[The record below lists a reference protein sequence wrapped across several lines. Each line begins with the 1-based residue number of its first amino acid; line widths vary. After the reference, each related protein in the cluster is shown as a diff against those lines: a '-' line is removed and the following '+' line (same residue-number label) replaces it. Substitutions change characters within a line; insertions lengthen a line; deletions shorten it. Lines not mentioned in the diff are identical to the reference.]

1 MHIYYNDRIHNGK
14 NAAQRTRKSWVI
26 DERNNQPT
34 QSQSLTSQPCLLQ
47 YRHEKKSQNT
57 AGQGY
62 IPIVSIWET
71 EAGGLLCVLGELG
84 LNSKPH

>member
-26 DERNNQPT
+26 DERNNQRLKVRA
-34 QSQSLTSQPCLLQ
+34 SLHSPVYCNIDMK
-47 YRHEKKSQNT
+47 KKSQNT
-57 AGQGY
+57 AGEGY